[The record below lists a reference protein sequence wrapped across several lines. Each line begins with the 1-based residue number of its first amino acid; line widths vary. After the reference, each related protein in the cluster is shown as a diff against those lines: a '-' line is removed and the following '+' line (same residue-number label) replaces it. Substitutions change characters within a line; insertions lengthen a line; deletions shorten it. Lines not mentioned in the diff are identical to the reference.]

1 MKISF
6 LSPPEFLSLP
16 TFGLDISRSSIKLS
30 KLESKEVGFVPK
42 FIEEVKLSET
52 CELFSREKGNLE
64 CKEVKTA
71 LLKLKKKYKIDF
83 VRVSIPEEN
92 TFVFRTL
99 VPQDVLHTIEEF
111 IMYNLDQYI
120 PLDPQEVIFDYKIL
134 ADHINNDGKIP
145 VVVTAIVKQVIN
157 EFTSVIESCGISV
170 VAFEPETHAVARAV
184 IDKEDLNPYIIINVD
199 HQSTSISV
207 VENRFVQYTQTLPIS
222 GDDIAKKMSP
232 GTANVFKDSINKV
245 IIYWFTSQDQVNPG
259 QKIENIILTG
269 EALESPNLINFLES
283 NLFVNA
289 TFGNVWANCFD
300 LNDYVP
306 KISKTDSL
314 KYATCIGLCLS
325 KIK

>member
-1 MKISF
+1 MKLSF
-6 LSPPEFLSLP
+6 LTPPESLSLP
-16 TFGLDISRSSIKLS
+16 TFGLDISRSSVKLS
-30 KLESKEVGFVPK
+30 KLENKEVGSVPE
-42 FIEEVKLSET
+42 IVDEVKLSET
-52 CELFSREKGNLE
+52 CQFFSKEENANE
-64 CKEVKTA
+64 CKEVKGA
-71 LLKLKKKYKIDF
+71 LTNLKKKYKIDF

-92 TFVFRTL
+92 TYVFRTL

-134 ADHINNDGKIP
+134 ADHVDEGKIP
-145 VVVTAIVKQVIN
+145 VIVTAIPKKVIGD
-157 EFTSVIESCGISV
+157 FTSIIESCGITI
-170 VAFEPETHAVARAV
+170 VAFEPETHAIARAV

-199 HQSTSISV
+199 HHSTSISV
-207 VENRFVQYTQTLPIS
+207 VEDRFVQYTQTLPIK

-245 IIYWFTSQDQVNPG
+245 IIYWFTSKDQVHKS

-289 TFGNVWANCFD
+289 TFGNVWSNCFD

-306 KISKTDSL
+306 KISKMESL